1 MIMLISIK
9 MYILVLLSFLI
20 KYAIFKSGEL
30 SLLSLEQVLSFSD
43 LNHVYGAR
51 GVINKNSCLFQIG
64 WDLKVP
70 NDCLQMLFSQTVDG
84 P

>member
-1 MIMLISIK
+1 MLISIK

-43 LNHVYGAR
+43 LNHVYGA
-51 GVINKNSCLFQIG
+51 GAGGGEVINKNSCLFQIG
-64 WDLKVP
+64 
-70 NDCLQMLFSQTVDG
+70 
-84 P
+84 